1 MNFYEINTNELNI
14 EKNFM
19 EFLDK
24 FFTKHNKIFV
34 DNYTIGTVGAIRNNN
49 GYRILLVLV

>member
-1 MNFYEINTNELNI
+1 
-14 EKNFM
+14 M

-24 FFTKHNKIFV
+24 FYTKHNKIFV